1 MNSAWDVKKFNMLK
15 QLPQTSQIKSSTAPI
30 TKPTP
35 ITGGLSRQTTTT
47 TTQTTAYNQEKYE
60 ACQKKND
67 SIFSKIDNGL
77 CWLNNNM
84 IQPAWNGTKKFGK
97 AVYHSTSLEMGFGGG
112 IGGNVKLGIAEIS
125 LYAVPFREE
134 YVVASDCKTNVTGNY
149 SIGATFLDVFGA
161 EIEAKRTAYN
171 NGVQRNPYNAPNGHW
186 EKEMTLISSYT
197 SLSGENDFNI
207 EIGGGIYA
215 YVGIDYTFSFN
226 VSKFAKEM
234 GLIRE

>member
-1 MNSAWDVKKFNMLK
+1 MLK

-97 AVYHSTSLEMGFGGG
+97 AVYHSTSLEVGLGFG
-112 IGGNVKLGIAEIS
+112 IGVEGKLGGVNGSIMT
-125 LYAVPFREE
+125 VPVRNE
-134 YVVASDCKTNVTGNY
+134 YIFADDCKTNSTTKFSTSVD
-149 SIGATFLDVFGA
+149 IG
-161 EIEAKRTAYN
+161 EILGIGFETKCSAYN
-171 NGVQRNPYNAPNGHW
+171 GQGDGYSWMMDGHEW
-186 EKEMTLISSYT
+186 EYQAGLISKNGDYSFT
-197 SLSGENDFNI
+197 NKTDPHFTLSV
-207 EIGGGIYA
+207 GGSA
-215 YVGIDYTFSFN
+215 YLLVGADIALAFDVDEFL
-226 VSKFAKEM
+226 EQM
-234 GLIRE
+234 GWE